1 MNMRAT
7 FIADDGTKT
16 TYQGEQ
22 AWAALIAFRSPYK
35 GVPKM
40 PPLVPRAPKKRSAK
54 GYKGAPKLTQL
65 PSGKENYRTK
75 NGAGGRK
82 AMFTQSPNYKSGKF
96 DGCAIPWGEGSRLF
110 NQCMKIRAELVQA
123 IAKG

>member
-1 MNMRAT
+1 MNMKAP
-7 FIADDGTKT
+7 FIANDGSET

-22 AWAALIAFRSPYK
+22 AWAALIAFKSPYR

-40 PPLVPRAPKKRSAK
+40 PPLIDTSRKPRKKSA
-54 GYKGAPKLTQL
+54 YKGAPQL
-65 PSGKENYRTK
+65 KQIPSTKENYRTK

-96 DGCAIPWGEGSRLF
+96 DGCATTWGKGSRLYER
-110 NQCMKIRAELVQA
+110 CIKARAELVQA
-123 IAKG
+123 IGE